1 MMKRVDK
8 HRDRCLLLKP
18 IISQPASLSVSLN
31 IFENAFFSKNRQKKL
46 LKISLVCDTTT
57 RTLYASGFGLHPR
70 LKYEHPSF
78 TNMVLT
84 RVECYFDTPNGT
96 AGKIN
101 HLDLDLREHDSPS
114 EVKKQIAILTDVPY
128 KNLKLRL
135 NMDYGL
141 TAFDTRNRDIKV
153 GTCGVSVSCDNPDM
167 LDYKNRNSVGKAVH
181 ELPDFKPEMLDDSFD
196 WQQKSKPEWLVR
208 SKKSYNRA

>member
-1 MMKRVDK
+1 MKRVDK

-31 IFENAFFSKNRQKKL
+31 IFENAFFSKNRQKKTLKNLPGLRYNDTHTLRLWVWLASAFEIRTPFIYQYGSHSSRVL
-46 LKISLVCDTTT
+46 LRHS
-57 RTLYASGFGLHPR
+57 
-70 LKYEHPSF
+70 E
-78 TNMVLT
+78 
-84 RVECYFDTPNGT
+84 GT

-141 TAFDTRNRDIKV
+141 TAFYTRNRYIKV

>member
-1 MMKRVDK
+1 
-8 HRDRCLLLKP
+8 
-18 IISQPASLSVSLN
+18 
-31 IFENAFFSKNRQKKL
+31 
-46 LKISLVCDTTT
+46 
-57 RTLYASGFGLHPR
+57 
-70 LKYEHPSF
+70 
-78 TNMVLT
+78 MVLT

-167 LDYKNRNSVGKAVH
+167 LDYMNRNSVGKAVH
-181 ELPDFKPEMLDDSFD
+181 ELPDFKPEMLDDAYD
-196 WQQKSKPEWLVR
+196 WQQKSKPAWLVR
-208 SKKSYNRA
+208 AKKSYNRA